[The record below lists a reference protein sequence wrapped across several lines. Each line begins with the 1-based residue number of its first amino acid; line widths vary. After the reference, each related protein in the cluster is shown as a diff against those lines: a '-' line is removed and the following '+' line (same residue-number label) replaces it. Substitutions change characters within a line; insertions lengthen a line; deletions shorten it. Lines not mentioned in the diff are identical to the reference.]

1 MTTLKLVDLGGAY
14 LARGS
19 PASLVVVEGETAY
32 VVDPGYPPKR
42 GRLLRKAINKL
53 GVRRVT
59 VVLTHS
65 HGDHVAA
72 TPSLS
77 PDEVYAPLPE
87 IAAAELPELREAVA
101 LGYPFHSKTGIMLF
115 EPIGVNNVKPLQD
128 GIGPL
133 RVLPLPGHTFGHVG
147 LLAGDVV
154 YAGDSVFGD
163 RLLERV
169 GVPFYMDHRL
179 AFKSMEKL
187 AQVSSKSRMVVLS
200 HGPLVSGEEALRLIE
215 ANRRRLEEISR
226 LVREALKDRPMSSSE
241 VAATILSRLGAEI
254 SPLSLVLASTTVRSF
269 VAELYEKGELEPA
282 VKDGRLVWMTKP

>member
-1 MTTLKLVDLGGAY
+1 LVTLKLVDLGGAY

-19 PASLVVVEGETAY
+19 PASLVVVEGGTAY
-32 VVDPGYPPKR
+32 VVDPGYPPER
-42 GRLLRKAINKL
+42 GKLLRKAINKL
-53 GVRRVT
+53 GVRRVA

-72 TPSLS
+72 VPSLS

-87 IAAAELPELREAVA
+87 VAAAELPELREAVA

-115 EPIGVNNVKPLQD
+115 EPVRVDNVKPLQ
-128 GIGPL
+128 GGVGPL

-179 AFKSMEKL
+179 AFKSMERL
-187 AQVSSKSRMVVLS
+187 AQVSRRSRVVVPS
-200 HGPLVSGEEALRLIE
+200 HGPLVSGDEALRLIE
-215 ANRRRLEEISR
+215 ANRRRLEEVGR
-226 LVREALKDRPMSSSE
+226 LVGETLKDRPMSSSE
-241 VAATILSRLGAEI
+241 VAAAVLCRLSAEI
-254 SPLSLVLASTTVRSF
+254 SPLSLVLASTTIRSF
-269 VAELYEKGELEPA
+269 IAELYEKGELKPF
-282 VKDGRLVWMTKP
+282 VRDGRLVWIAKL